1 MQASLMEVVGG
12 CDLGTGTASLKCWH
26 ELQAL
31 DGLVSGS
38 DTSQHRLPSL
48 RVLPVPHLVLVLLS
62 LITEPPQ
69 GQGLTMLVHRPPPP
83 YPHPLHSP
91 IPTPL
96 PQGNNV
102 SAQPLVSV
110 VVGPLPK

>member
-1 MQASLMEVVGG
+1 MQASLMEVAGG

-91 IPTPL
+91 ISPNPPTPAAPGL
-96 PQGNNV
+96 LQC
-102 SAQPLVSV
+102 
-110 VVGPLPK
+110 